1 MKSSFSGHTKVEAG
15 LDEAGRGCLAGPVVA
30 AAIVLPQGF
39 YHPWLRDSKQMK
51 ESHRQQLREILTKEA
66 IAFGIGMV
74 PPSRID
80 EINILQATFE
90 AMHLALDQMMTRPDL
105 LLVDGN
111 RFSPY
116 KNIEHL
122 CIIKGDAQYTSIA
135 AASVLA
141 KTTRDEWMQN
151 LHGEFPQYL
160 WNQNKGYPTLQH
172 KRSIQQHGLSPHHRL
187 TFRHALKDK
196 S

>member
-1 MKSSFSGHTKVEAG
+1 MKSSFNDPGKAEVG

-30 AAIVLPQGF
+30 AAVLLPRDF
-39 YHPWLRDSKQMK
+39 HHPWLRDSKQMK
-51 ESHRQQLREILTKEA
+51 ESHRLQLREILMEEA
-66 IAFGIGMV
+66 IAYGIGIV
-74 PPSRID
+74 PPARID

-90 AMHLALDQMMTRPDL
+90 AMHLALDQLQTKPEL

-111 RFSPY
+111 RFAPY
-116 KNIEHL
+116 QNIAHH
-122 CIIKGDAQYTSIA
+122 CIIKGDAQFASIA

-151 LHGEFPQYL
+151 LHFEFPQYG

-172 KRSIQQHGLSPHHRL
+172 KRSIQEHGLSPHHRL